1 MKLAQPMQAK
11 PERTPNTQR
20 INACEGKWHL
30 NIHGLK
36 WAGIKSRLTL
46 NITGWGMA
54 QSEAAR
60 RFPVRVHAVVGRLV
74 QLNVFVTVN
83 LIAVEVAS

>member
-1 MKLAQPMQAK
+1 MRVMC
-11 PERTPNTQR
+11 
-20 INACEGKWHL
+20 I
-30 NIHGLK
+30 
-36 WAGIKSRLTL
+36 TL